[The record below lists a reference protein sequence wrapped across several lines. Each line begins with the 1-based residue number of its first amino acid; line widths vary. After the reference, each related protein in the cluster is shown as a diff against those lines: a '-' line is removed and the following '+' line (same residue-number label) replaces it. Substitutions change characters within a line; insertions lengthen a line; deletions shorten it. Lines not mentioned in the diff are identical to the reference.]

1 MPRPQPVLLWAL
13 LLAAGPANG
22 QGEAERLSGQFREAA
37 RKVLPAVVAV
47 RALDAPPGPLPPILG
62 VDGLPLAPADPGG
75 SGVVVDAAR
84 GLVLTNDHVV
94 KNSRRVA
101 ITLPDGRERPSV
113 SIRRDPRSDLAL
125 VAIDPAGLV
134 AAGWGDSSRLDV
146 GDWVIA
152 VGQPFGLAGSVTA
165 GIVGGKGRGIGLGPY
180 EDFLQ
185 TDAAIHPGNSG
196 GPLVNLRGEVVGIN
210 TAIKT
215 LGGGYEGIGFAVPAA
230 RARWV
235 ASELAERGVVRR
247 SSLGV
252 RIGRLDPEDGV
263 RLKAPGAVPI
273 TAVGAGGPASSATI
287 RPGDL
292 VVEVGGVR
300 VEGPG
305 SLQALVEVAPP
316 GQPLA
321 VSLIRD
327 GRRVELAVVPVVS
340 SDQSSPAA
348 LLPPGAA
355 RPAFEQGEVRS
366 PSRFVELGLRLS
378 EPSAELAR
386 RHGYAEVPKGLFVRG
401 VEPDG
406 PADRGGLEI
415 GMVLTDA
422 AGKKVDTLAA
432 FREALKQK
440 AADRDLIVRVLRG
453 QKAEFRVIVV
463 GESVEAR

>member
-1 MPRPQPVLLWAL
+1 MPRPWPVLILWAI
-13 LLAAGPANG
+13 AAGPVLG

-47 RALDAPPGPLPPILG
+47 RALDAPPGPLPAILG

-75 SGVVVDAAR
+75 SGVVVDAGR

-94 KNSRRVA
+94 KNARRVA
-101 ITLPDGRERPSV
+101 VTLPDGRERPSL

-125 VAIDPAGLV
+125 VVIEPSGLV
-134 AAGWGDSSRLDV
+134 AAGWGDSSKLDV

-215 LGGGYEGIGFAVPAA
+215 LGGGDEGIGFAVPAA

-235 ASELAERGVVRR
+235 AGELAERGTVRR

-273 TAVGAGGPASSATI
+273 TAVGAGGPASALI

-292 VVEVGGVR
+292 VVEVGGAK

-316 GQPLA
+316 GHPLA
-321 VSLIRD
+321 VSLLRD
-327 GRRVELAVVPVVS
+327 GRRVDVGVVPVAS
-340 SDQSSPAA
+340 ADQSPPAA
-348 LLPPGAA
+348 LVAPKPV
-355 RPAFEQGEVRS
+355 FEQGEVRS

-378 EPSAELAR
+378 EPTAELAR

-415 GMVLTDA
+415 GMVVTDA
-422 AGKKVDTLAA
+422 AGKKVETLAGL
-432 FREALKQK
+432 REALKQK
-440 AADRDLIVRVLRG
+440 AADRDLIVRVLKG
-453 QKAEFRVIVV
+453 PKAEFRVIIV
-463 GESVEAR
+463 GEAADAR